1 MSNTSIARGVNTP
14 KKKPARVKG
23 ERLPSKVNPRHEQVA
38 NALME
43 GVSESEALRAA
54 GYHPSNASNVIRQE
68 VVQELLAEA
77 RAEITDLTT
86 IKRLDVL
93 KIFLEAIDMS
103 RLLAD
108 PGQMINGADKIAKMM
123 GYYAP
128 EVKEVIHTDGSARM
142 QAKFKQM
149 TDEELINIA
158 AGNAKVIEGEV
169 IETSAADKE
178 RT

>member
-1 MSNTSIARGVNTP
+1 MSNASNARGVGTKRKSP
-14 KKKPARVKG
+14 KKEKG
-23 ERLPSKVNPRHEQVA
+23 DRIPSAVNPRHEKVVQAV
-38 NALME
+38 ME
-43 GVSESEALRAA
+43 GASESDALRAA
-54 GYHPSNASNVIRQE
+54 GYHPSNAHNVMRHE
-68 VVQELLAEA
+68 VVQDMLAQA
-77 RAEITDLTT
+77 RSEITDLTT

-103 RLLAD
+103 RMLAD

-128 EVKEVIHTDGSARM
+128 EVKEVIHHDGTQRL

-149 TDEELINIA
+149 TDEELIEIA

-169 IETSAADKE
+169 VETNEVEK
-178 RT
+178 